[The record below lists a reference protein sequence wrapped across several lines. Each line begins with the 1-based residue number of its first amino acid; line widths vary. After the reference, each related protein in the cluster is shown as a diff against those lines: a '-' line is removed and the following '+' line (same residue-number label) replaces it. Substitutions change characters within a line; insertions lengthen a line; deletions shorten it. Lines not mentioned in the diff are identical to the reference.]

1 MNHAETKRPVS
12 RIARLF
18 VACALVAIAGACR
31 SPVSM
36 SSAGGGT
43 ADFSIR
49 FLVSGTNRD
58 APRADPDSARPRL
71 ILPTA
76 DTLTVTLSASDGAG
90 DPIVSTSAIS
100 GTTASVRF
108 GEVPF
113 GSYEIRAEA
122 FGGGAVRF
130 RQVSTIT
137 VAATDVELTL
147 NLLPTD
153 AEVLETVTQYSL
165 SVAELAPDA
174 SVSWGIPTGSGL
186 LAADSMYVEGLVS
199 DCHVF
204 LQDED
209 GRLLGQATVNG
220 RLVSSSLPKDRP
232 SYITFYNGGT
242 EATVSLSAFAGPAM
256 LPVPAGTFQRDATVT
271 NTSYVSAFSM
281 GKYEVTRELYMA
293 VMKSDPSEEAASS
306 GMSDPAQNMSWY
318 DAVEFCNRLS
328 LMEGLEA
335 AYTISDR
342 VPATGNPIS
351 SATVIVDPGSDG
363 YRLPTQMEWM
373 WAAMGAPLAG
383 WNGGTDTAGYQEVF
397 SGSTGANAVG
407 DYAWT
412 SDNST
417 SKTHP
422 VGGKLPNE
430 LGLYD
435 MSGNAQEWCWDRTD
449 GSGLAAGAMVDYQGL
464 DSGSYRGSRGGC
476 WTFPSTACPLSYP
489 GDTGPA
495 QDESHIGFRV
505 VRGTLPT
512 YTVNYSA
519 NGATS
524 GTVPAGVTVVSGG
537 SHTVTGNTGS
547 LIGPLI
553 VSTTHG
559 VFATWN
565 TQPGGNGTTYS
576 PGSSIPVIDKDMT
589 LYAQYTAIGA
599 IGPGGGTVFFDAGT
613 YDSGWRYMEITTA
626 NVSGGAAW
634 GPSGEEVGGTRQGI
648 GYGKENTD
656 LFIAMY
662 PSGSYAAN
670 ACVDYRGGGLS
681 DWFLPSYH
689 EIHEYRLLSFNT
701 LAIDGDY
708 DGYWTSSE
716 YDATGVNNYTTFG
729 LENSSRGKTLAL
741 KVRAVRRF

>member
-12 RIARLF
+12 RIARLL
-18 VACALVAIAGACR
+18 VACALVAIAGSCR

-36 SSAGGGT
+36 SGADGGT

-58 APRADPDSARPRL
+58 ASRADPDSARPRL
-71 ILPTA
+71 ILPSA
-76 DTLTVTLSASDGAG
+76 DTLTVTLTATDGGG
-90 DPIVSTSAIS
+90 DPIASTSAIS
-100 GTTASVRF
+100 GTTSSVYF

-174 SVSWGIPTGSGL
+174 SMSWGIPTGSGL

-204 LQDED
+204 LQDAD
-209 GRLLGQATVNG
+209 GRLLGEATASG

-232 SYITFYNGGT
+232 SYITFYNGGSDPVT
-242 EATVSLSAFAGPAM
+242 LSAFAGPAM
-256 LPVPAGTFQRDATVT
+256 VDVPAGTFQRDATIT

-281 GKYEVTRELYMA
+281 GKYEVTQAQYLTVMDGEDNSSIPALVSWYHAIAFCNKLSILEGLTPVYSVTVGGTEVAWA
-293 VMKSDPSEEAASS
+293 VLSHGDIPTVDDANWSAASV
-306 GMSDPAQNMSWY
+306 N
-318 DAVEFCNRLS
+318 L
-328 LMEGLEA
+328 A
-335 AYTISDR
+335 A
-342 VPATGNPIS
+342 N
-351 SATVIVDPGSDG
+351 G
-363 YRLPTQMEWM
+363 YRLPTEMEWL
-373 WAAMGAPLAG
+373 WSAMGATEDRSNGYDGVGTNTQGIGKLFAG
-383 WNGGTDTAGYQEVF
+383 S
-397 SGSTGANAVG
+397 SGSNDSANYVNDG
-407 DYAWT
+407 V
-412 SDNST
+412 ST
-417 SKTHP
+417 RP
-422 VGGKLPNE
+422 VGELLPNE

-435 MSGNAQEWCWDRTD
+435 MSGNVYEWCWDRMGAYPD
-449 GSGLAAGAMVDYQGL
+449 GPLVDYFGAQTGGRMTL
-464 DSGSYRGSRGGC
+464 GGSWGDDRAINYRYSQNP
-476 WTFPSTACPLSYP
+476 WL
-489 GDTGPA
+489 TGA
-495 QDESHIGFRV
+495 SNLGFRV
-505 VRGTLPT
+505 ARGVLPT
-512 YTVNYSA
+512 YTVSYHA

-524 GTVPAGVTVVSGG
+524 GAAPAPVLIMSGQAHTILDNIGVLVGPQIIPGV
-537 SHTVTGNTGS
+537 NTIFS
-547 LIGPLI
+547 
-553 VSTTHG
+553 S
-559 VFATWN
+559 WN
-565 TQPGGNGTTYS
+565 TRSDGSGVSYS
-576 PGSSIPVIDKDMT
+576 PEESIPVVDKDLT
-589 LYAQYTAIGA
+589 LYARYSTIGA
-599 IGPGGGTVFFDAGT
+599 AGPGGGVIFYDAGN
-613 YDSGWRYMEITTA
+613 YDLGWRYMEITSTNFPNNA
-626 NVSGGAAW
+626 TW
-634 GPSGEEVGGTRQGI
+634 GPSGEEVGGTQQGI

-656 LFIAMY
+656 LFIARY

-670 ACVDYRGGGLS
+670 VCVDYRGGGLS

-689 EIHEYRLLSFNT
+689 EIHEYRILTFNT

-716 YDATGVNNYTTFG
+716 ASDSGANNYTTFG